1 MMRMRSI
8 HIAVNLALFY
18 HKESRMAE
26 AQFYEQFTKGERT
39 IAAKLRGVK
48 LLKDAEKGPKS

>member
-26 AQFYEQFTKGERT
+26 ARFYEKFTEGERT